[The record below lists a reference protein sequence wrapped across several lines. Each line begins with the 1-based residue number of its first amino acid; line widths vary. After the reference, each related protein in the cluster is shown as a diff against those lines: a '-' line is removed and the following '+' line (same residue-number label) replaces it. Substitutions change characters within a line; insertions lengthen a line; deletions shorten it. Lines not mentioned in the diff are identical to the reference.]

1 MSNLIRTILKINQ
14 DIARRFEFD
23 YVLFDALFLALWI
36 ALLVWQ
42 KRSGPLKAGLVCA
55 VVVYVID
62 GVIWTATGVREYG
75 ISAPWLKF
83 PVDFMMD
90 VSYGII
96 AFSWVWI
103 AFERQSPGDVAFWTI
118 LLFAGWLAIPF
129 LSRWIPLVDDP
140 VTTVRHMSS
149 RVWLHIAV
157 VVAGYAALIALGVD
171 FKTIAYVFWVGCMLA
186 FVMEFSLLVSGIRS
200 PSLAL
205 LAYET
210 LILTNQGIPYLYIIK
225 KKISPAFARRAAQK
239 AAVRKASQGE
249 SL

>member
-1 MSNLIRTILKINQ
+1 MSDVIRIVLEINK
-14 DIARRFEFD
+14 DIARKFEFD
-23 YVLFDALFLALWI
+23 YILFDALFLLTWV
-36 ALLVWQ
+36 ALLIWQ
-42 KRSGPLKAGLVCA
+42 KRFGPLKAGIVCA

-96 AFSWVWI
+96 AFSWVWM
-103 AFERQSPGDVAFWTI
+103 AFECQSVRDVAFWTI

-129 LSRWIPLVDDP
+129 LSRWVSLVDDP
-140 VTTVRHMSS
+140 IVTVRHMSS

-157 VVAGYAALIALGVD
+157 VIAGYAALIALGHD

-186 FVMEFSLLVSGIRS
+186 FMMEFALLVSGIRS
-200 PSLAL
+200 TSLAL

-225 KKISPAFARRAAQK
+225 HKILPPLTRRTAHR
-239 AAVRKASQGE
+239 AAVRKTPEGE
-249 SL
+249 GL

>member
-1 MSNLIRTILKINQ
+1 MSEVIRIVLEINK

-23 YVLFDALFLALWI
+23 YILFDALFLLIWV
-36 ALLVWQ
+36 ALLLWQ
-42 KRSGPLKAGLVCA
+42 KRYGPLKTGVVCA
-55 VVVYVID
+55 VIVYVID

-75 ISAPWLKF
+75 ISSPWLKF

-103 AFERQSPGDVAFWTI
+103 AFERQSACDVALWTI

-129 LSRWIPLVDDP
+129 VSRWVPLIDDP
-140 VTTVRHMSS
+140 VMTVRHMSS

-157 VVAGYAALIALGVD
+157 VIVGYAALIALGYD

-186 FVMEFSLLVSGIRS
+186 FMMEFALLVSGIRS
-200 PSLAL
+200 SRLAL
-205 LAYET
+205 LVYET
-210 LILTNQGIPYLYIIK
+210 LILTNQGIPYLYVIK
-225 KKISPAFARRAAQK
+225 NKILPPLARRATQR
-239 AAVRKASQGE
+239 AAVRKTTQE
-249 SL
+249 ERL